1 MKLKP
6 TANIPAFLKAVQSCR
21 TEVHFTT
28 DEGDSLNL
36 KSTLSQFVFAAV
48 CTDELRKLKGYIQI
62 EDPQDAE
69 LLAEYLTPVS

>member
-6 TANIPAFLKAVQSCR
+6 TANIPAFLKAVQSCL